1 MLLSPKG
8 RQINGDNL
16 GRTWRRFGA
25 VLKAHSVRL
34 LKIHSTRHTFATL
47 ALEAGRL
54 VTWVSAVLGHAD
66 PSFTMRVYAHAIPG
80 GDRTAAQQLSE
91 RLRKATSTTTAPGGL
106 RFR

>member
-66 PSFTMRVYAHAIPG
+66 PSFTMRVYAHAIPDDHPDLG
-80 GDRTAAQQLSE
+80 FLDDGTK
-91 RLRKATSTTTAPGGL
+91 RLGRCN
-106 RFR
+106 